1 MMKNITKI
9 KYLPLLCLLALPLE
23 AVKYNKLDATT
34 LYKRA
39 IKHLD
44 NENYRKADK
53 VLKAYTK
60 SKPKD
65 ADGWTLYAFTQR
77 KLKNYKKAEANYE
90 KALELDPE
98 NKIAL
103 EYQGELFVETERL
116 GLAQVNLNKLKE
128 LCPTSCD
135 ELEQL
140 KKYINLE
147 AKKSL

>member
-60 SKPKD
+60 SKPND
-65 ADGWTLYAFTQR
+65 SDGWNLYAFTKR
-77 KLKNYKKAEANYE
+77 KLGKYDLAEKYYKTS
-90 KALELDPE
+90 LELDPE
-98 NKIAL
+98 NKSAL
-103 EYQGELFVETERL
+103 EYQGELFIKTGRVE
-116 GLAQVNLNKLKE
+116 LARKNLVILENLCSSQCFEYEE
-128 LCPTSCD
+128 L
-135 ELEQL
+135 
-140 KKYINLE
+140 
-147 AKKSL
+147 KKSLNKASTS